1 MVSWPCIV
9 GLPIRAC
16 WFSIANCQF
25 TRGYNNRPGWSACE
39 SSRGQSQRLIPP
51 VFMRGTNES
60 CKTLADPMYLDQLSD
75 SPNPPGC
82 WINNRLLPSIDS
94 RENLHPIV
102 VRETPRDWRITDRNN
117 IKEWSN
123 KSARLSEHVGVSN
136 LWEYYNLWMLYF
148 MEKTH
153 KKWIIWG
160 FPHDLGNPL
169 GDDDRPSCA
178 TQLRTKGN
186 RASMERS
193 RWSWLTHWMRHR

>member
-1 MVSWPCIV
+1 MWTALEVW
-9 GLPIRAC
+9 L
-16 WFSIANCQF
+16 
-25 TRGYNNRPGWSACE
+25 
-39 SSRGQSQRLIPP
+39 
-51 VFMRGTNES
+51 FMRGTNGS

>member
-1 MVSWPCIV
+1 MWTALEVW
-9 GLPIRAC
+9 L
-16 WFSIANCQF
+16 
-25 TRGYNNRPGWSACE
+25 
-39 SSRGQSQRLIPP
+39 
-51 VFMRGTNES
+51 FMRGTNES

-82 WINNRLLPSIDS
+82 WINNRLLSSIDS